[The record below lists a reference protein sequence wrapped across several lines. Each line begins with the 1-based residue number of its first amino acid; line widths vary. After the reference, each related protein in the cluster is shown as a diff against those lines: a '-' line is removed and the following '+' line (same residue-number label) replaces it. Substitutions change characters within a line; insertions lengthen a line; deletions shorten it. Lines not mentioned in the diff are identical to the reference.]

1 MEWSY
6 PGFATPVAATVSGSH
21 YLHLVALYLHLVA
34 LYLHLVALSK
44 RKLSRGD
51 SRFKCGFF
59 RPINALTALFV

>member
-6 PGFATPVAATVSGSH
+6 PGFATPVAVTVSGSH
-21 YLHLVALYLHLVA
+21 YLHLVA